1 MSDIYSKIFDTL
13 TAPDQTFAFQEE
25 LHPSGITYREFTNIP
40 KTLANFFEF
49 GLMFPEWEFVVFE
62 GERYTYQ
69 DIHNQAAQAAN
80 AVIESNILAKGS
92 TIDIQDLAG
101 DGNHYS
107 ATVTSSKFSGK
118 SKIEQHKMVY
128 NSLKG
133 KMGNELHALAIKTK
147 EQ

>member
-1 MSDIYSKIFDTL
+1 MAMNLKDIEEHIKEALPDAKI
-13 TAPDQTFAFQEE
+13 E
-25 LHPSGITYREFTNIP
+25 
-40 KTLANFFEF
+40 
-49 GLMFPEWEFVVFE
+49 
-62 GERYTYQ
+62 
-69 DIHNQAAQAAN
+69 IH
-80 AVIESNILAKGS
+80 
-92 TIDIQDLAG
+92 DLAG

-107 ATVTSSKFSGK
+107 ATIMSSQFAGK